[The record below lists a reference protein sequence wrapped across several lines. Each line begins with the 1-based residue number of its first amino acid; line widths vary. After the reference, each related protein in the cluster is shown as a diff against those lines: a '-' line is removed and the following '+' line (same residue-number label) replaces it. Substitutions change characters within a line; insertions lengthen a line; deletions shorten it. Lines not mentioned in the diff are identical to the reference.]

1 MKGENADAGVQIDD
15 EHKET
20 IGIIYM
26 RIILIYWYVPLVT
39 KRDLVTNIGFHIMKV
54 EIGRDG
60 ELIPHNKSGY
70 EHHEKVYIT
79 KSLLLHMISTL
90 LDTLS
95 LWRCICNG
103 KC

>member
-1 MKGENADAGVQIDD
+1 MLQLKKDIDLGTDDDVKEDEDVLVGPVKGENADAGVQIDD

-60 ELIPHNKSGY
+60 ELIPQDKSG
-70 EHHEKVYIT
+70 
-79 KSLLLHMISTL
+79 
-90 LDTLS
+90 
-95 LWRCICNG
+95 
-103 KC
+103 